1 MPLTIPAPPA
11 LARINRV
18 ELVHTGSW
26 NAKSGPVTFTP
37 DDLASAVGAFDCPAV
52 RRPVL
57 KFGHDGNHGA
67 GDPAI
72 GWVDNLALDDDGG
85 SLVGDFVGMPA
96 WLATA
101 DANGNSVLTSAY
113 PDRSIE
119 GEFDYRCQ
127 LGHNHPFVVHAVALL
142 GVDRPGVGT
151 LPSLQDLAAVYGVE
165 LADGSTPTGTQVT
178 VTLSTPVHTGAMV
191 ALVPSEADIARLV
204 VDGGEPAEQLHTTLL
219 FLGEA
224 ADWDDTQ
231 QQAARDA
238 LASLAAQVAPLTVDG
253 FGLSLFNPGN
263 PDRDTC
269 VVLALSGDGLTDL
282 HDQTATNVAGPVPE
296 QHQPWQPHIT
306 LAYTDDPTALTD
318 LVDRVGPVTFD
329 RLRVAF
335 AGQATDFPL
344 GQPVAAAVAN
354 GRSIMPN
361 PRPAKVA
368 ASVSVEDVRRDYYDK
383 APWSHW
389 ITEVHLD
396 PLQLIVVDD
405 ESGQRLRVPV
415 DVTGEDT
422 FTFGEPVKVLVRYVD
437 KPEQVAASAGQP
449 IVYASRAESRPG
461 QQPAATTPE
470 PTAPP
475 AEPVP
480 AEPLADPELPAAEP
494 EPKTEP
500 KEDPV
505 STLSDVR
512 SRLGLP
518 DDADEAT
525 VSAAVLAAIG
535 GQPTEPT
542 TDTTT
547 EAVTEP
553 ETPAEPTPVAAST
566 GPALPDGVVTIDREA
581 LAELRRNATLGAAA
595 HERQRVADRDAVIAA
610 AMNDGKFAP
619 ARKDHWV
626 KAWEADPE
634 GTKATLSALEPGLI
648 VPVVAAGTA
657 GPGEP
662 EADELGINETAA
674 NAWAQQLGVDVKELT
689 RG

>member
-1 MPLTIPAPPA
+1 MTDIQVPAPPP
-11 LARINRV
+11 LVRIPRV

-26 NAKSGPVTFTP
+26 NAKSGPVTFTA

-57 KFGHDGNHGA
+57 KFGHDGQHGA

-72 GWVDNLALDDDGG
+72 GWVDNLALGAEG
-85 SLVGDFVGMPA
+85 HTLVGDFAGMPA
-96 WLATA
+96 WLATQ
-101 DANGNSVLTSAY
+101 NGDGTSVLASAY

-119 GEFDYRCQ
+119 GEFDYKCQ

-151 LPSLQDLAAVYGVE
+151 LPSLLDLAAVYGVE
-165 LADGSTPTGTQVT
+165 LADGSDPTGTAVT
-178 VTLSTPVHTGAMV
+178 VT
-191 ALVPSEADIARLV
+191 
-204 VDGGEPAEQLHTTLL
+204 
-219 FLGEA
+219 
-224 ADWDDTQ
+224 
-231 QQAARDA
+231 
-238 LASLAAQVAPLTVDG
+238 
-253 FGLSLFNPGN
+253 
-263 PDRDTC
+263 
-269 VVLALSGDGLTDL
+269 
-282 HDQTATNVAGPVPE
+282 
-296 QHQPWQPHIT
+296 
-306 LAYTDDPTALTD
+306 
-318 LVDRVGPVTFD
+318 
-329 RLRVAF
+329 
-335 AGQATDFPL
+335 ATD
-344 GQPVAAAVAN
+344 

-389 ITEVHLD
+389 ITEVRLD

-405 ESGQRLRVPV
+405 ESGQRWRVPV

-422 FTFGEPVKVLVRYVD
+422 FTFGEPVQVLVRYVD
-437 KPEQVAASAGQP
+437 KPDMVAASVGQP

-461 QQPAATTPE
+461 RQPEATTPTE
-470 PTAPP
+470 SS
-475 AEPVP
+475 AEPVEPTP
-480 AEPLADPELPAAEP
+480 ADNPASPVLPAAEP
-494 EPKTEP
+494 EPTPDP

-505 STLSDVR
+505 STMSDVR

-518 DDADEAT
+518 DDADEAA

-542 TDTTT
+542 PTP
-547 EAVTEP
+547 EP
-553 ETPAEPTPVAAST
+553 NPVPEPTPIPDPQPTPEPVAAST
-566 GPALPDGVVTIDREA
+566 TPALPDGVVTIDREA

-610 AMNDGKFAP
+610 AMADGKFAP
-619 ARKDHWV
+619 VRKDHWV

-634 GTKATLSALEPGLI
+634 GTKTTLAALEPGLI
-648 VPVVAAGTA
+648 VPVQAAGTT

-662 EADELGINETAA
+662 DADELGIGETALGS
-674 NAWAQQLGVDVKELT
+674 WASQLGVDAKELT

>member
-1 MPLTIPAPPA
+1 MTLTVPAPPT
-11 LARINRV
+11 LARVNRV

-85 SLVGDFVGMPA
+85 ALVGDFVGMPA
-96 WLATA
+96 WLATP
-101 DANGNSVLTSAY
+101 DSTGSSVLSSAY

-142 GVDRPGVGT
+142 GVERPGVGT
-151 LPSLQDLAAVYGVE
+151 LPSLQGLAAVYGVE
-165 LADGSTPTGTQVT
+165 LADGTDPTGTAVT
-178 VTLSTPVHTGAMV
+178 
-191 ALVPSEADIARLV
+191 
-204 VDGGEPAEQLHTTLL
+204 
-219 FLGEA
+219 
-224 ADWDDTQ
+224 
-231 QQAARDA
+231 
-238 LASLAAQVAPLTVDG
+238 
-253 FGLSLFNPGN
+253 
-263 PDRDTC
+263 
-269 VVLALSGDGLTDL
+269 
-282 HDQTATNVAGPVPE
+282 
-296 QHQPWQPHIT
+296 
-306 LAYTDDPTALTD
+306 
-318 LVDRVGPVTFD
+318 
-329 RLRVAF
+329 VAF
-335 AGQATDFPL
+335 AAERAALPNDE
-344 GQPVAAAVAN
+344 PVAASVTD

-405 ESGQRLRVPV
+405 DSGQRWRVPV
-415 DVTGEDT
+415 DVTGDDT
-422 FTFGEPVKVLVRYVD
+422 FTFGEPVQVLVRYVD
-437 KPEQVAASAGQP
+437 KPEQVAASVGQP

-461 QQPAATTPE
+461 QQPTASTPTEPAE
-470 PTAPP
+470 PTA
-475 AEPVP
+475 EPVEPAP
-480 AEPLADPELPAAEP
+480 AEPLANPELPAAEP
-494 EPKTEP
+494 EPTTEP

-505 STLSDVR
+505 STMSDVR

-518 DDADEAT
+518 DDADEAA

-535 GQPTEPT
+535 GQPTEHT
-542 TDTTT
+542 TDATP

-566 GPALPDGVVTIDREA
+566 SPALPDGVVTIDREA
-581 LAELRRNATLGAAA
+581 LAELRRNATLGATA
-595 HERQRVADRDAVIAA
+595 HERQRVADRDATIAA

-634 GTKATLSALEPGLI
+634 GTKATLSALESGLI
-648 VPVVAAGTA
+648 PMAAAGTA

-662 EADELGINETAA
+662 EVDELGINDTALGSWA
-674 NAWAQQLGVDVKELT
+674 NQLGVDAKELS

>member
-11 LARINRV
+11 LARVNRV

-96 WLATA
+96 WLAAT
-101 DANGNSVLTSAY
+101 NGDGGSVLISAY

-165 LADGSTPTGTQVT
+165 LADGTEPTGTAVT
-178 VTLSTPVHTGAMV
+178 VAFAAERV
-191 ALVPSEADIARLV
+191 A
-204 VDGGEPAEQLHTTLL
+204 
-219 FLGEA
+219 
-224 ADWDDTQ
+224 
-231 QQAARDA
+231 
-238 LASLAAQVAPLTVDG
+238 
-253 FGLSLFNPGN
+253 
-263 PDRDTC
+263 
-269 VVLALSGDGLTDL
+269 
-282 HDQTATNVAGPVPE
+282 
-296 QHQPWQPHIT
+296 
-306 LAYTDDPTALTD
+306 ALTD
-318 LVDRVGPVTFD
+318 E
-329 RLRVAF
+329 VA
-335 AGQATDFPL
+335 ASATD
-344 GQPVAAAVAN
+344 

-405 ESGQRLRVPV
+405 DSGQRWRVPV

-422 FTFGEPVKVLVRYVD
+422 FTFGEPVQVLVRYVD

-461 QQPAATTPE
+461 QQPAATTAAEPAE
-470 PTAPP
+470 PTTEPVEPPP
-475 AEPVP
+475 AEPS
-480 AEPLADPELPAAEP
+480 ANPELPAAEP
-494 EPKTEP
+494 EPTTEP

-535 GQPTEPT
+535 GQPT
-542 TDTTT
+542 DTTT
-547 EAVTEP
+547 TPEAVTEP
-553 ETPAEPTPVAAST
+553 ETSAEPAPVAAST
-566 GPALPDGVVTIDREA
+566 SPALPDGVVTIDREA

-595 HERQRVADRDAVIAA
+595 HERQRVADRDSFINA
-610 AMNDGKFAP
+610 AMGEGKFAP

-634 GTKATLSALEPGLI
+634 GTKATLSALEPGL
-648 VPVVAAGTA
+648 VLPLVAAGTA

-662 EADELGINETAA
+662 EADELGINETALGGWA
-674 NAWAQQLGVDVKELT
+674 NQLGVDAKELT

>member
-1 MPLTIPAPPA
+1 MAVTIPAPPT
-11 LARINRV
+11 LARVNRV

-26 NAKSGPVTFTP
+26 DAKSGPVTFTP
-37 DDLASAVGAFDCPAV
+37 DDLAAAVGAFDCPAV

-96 WLATA
+96 WLATP
-101 DANGNSVLTSAY
+101 DGDGNSVLASAY

-127 LGHNHPFVVHAVALL
+127 LGHSHPFVIHAVALL

-165 LADGSTPTGTQVT
+165 LADGTDPTGTAVT
-178 VTLSTPVHTGAMV
+178 VAIS
-191 ALVPSEADIARLV
+191 
-204 VDGGEPAEQLHTTLL
+204 GE
-219 FLGEA
+219 
-224 ADWDDTQ
+224 
-231 QQAARDA
+231 R
-238 LASLAAQVAPLTVDG
+238 
-253 FGLSLFNPGN
+253 
-263 PDRDTC
+263 
-269 VVLALSGDGLTDL
+269 TDL
-282 HDQTATNVAGPVPE
+282 PHDE
-296 QHQPWQPHIT
+296 
-306 LAYTDDPTALTD
+306 
-318 LVDRVGPVTFD
+318 
-329 RLRVAF
+329 
-335 AGQATDFPL
+335 
-344 GQPVAAAVAN
+344 PVAASATD

-405 ESGQRLRVPV
+405 ESGQRWRVPV

-422 FTFGEPVKVLVRYVD
+422 FSFGEPVQVLVRYVD
-437 KPEQVAASAGQP
+437 KPEQVAASVGQP

-461 QQPAATTPE
+461 QQPAASTAAEPAE
-470 PTAPP
+470 PTAEPVEPPP
-475 AEPVP
+475 AEPS
-480 AEPLADPELPAAEP
+480 AEPELPAAEP
-494 EPKTEP
+494 ERTTPVTEP

-535 GQPTEPT
+535 GQPTDTTT
-542 TDTTT
+542 TDTTP

-553 ETPAEPTPVAAST
+553 ETPAEPAPVAAST
-566 GPALPDGVVTIDREA
+566 SPALPDGVVTIDREA

-595 HERQRVADRDAVIAA
+595 HERQRVADRDAFIAA
-610 AMNDGKFAP
+610 AMNEGKFAP
-619 ARKDHWV
+619 ARMGHWV
-626 KAWEADPE
+626 KAWEADPD
-634 GTKATLSALEPGLI
+634 GTKATLSALEPGLV

-662 EADELGINETAA
+662 EVDELGINETAA